1 MGGSFIKIE
10 GLDKALAR
18 FDVKKYEPQVQ
29 ARFDKFGI
37 TVEAV
42 AKDLVRINSDD
53 EGHLLGSVFQ
63 HPSRLAN
70 TFGASMNYA
79 SFIEFG
85 TRKYAAAY
93 VSSLPAQWQELAA
106 SKRGGMSGTFEE
118 FVLRLTAWVHRKGLG
133 SGFAGKIG
141 VTGTYSVKTRERT
154 GNKDTQAKQDK
165 QVAYLIARKILR
177 DGLKAR
183 PFLYPAFNI
192 AKDQLLK
199 ELNEIKL

>member
-10 GLDKALAR
+10 GLGKALAR

-29 ARFDKFGI
+29 ECFDKFGLS
-37 TVEAV
+37 VELK
-42 AKDLVRINSDD
+42 AKQLAPVD
-53 EGHLLGSVFQ
+53 EGHLKGSIFQ
-63 HPSRLAN
+63 QPGRFSS
-70 TFGASMNYA
+70 TVGASVNYA
-79 SFIEFG
+79 AYLEFG
-85 TRKYAAAY
+85 TRKFAASY
-93 VSSLPAQWQELAA
+93 VASLPAQWQELAA

-141 VTGTYSVKTRERT
+141 VTGTYSVKTRKRT